1 MPVLRFIPILLL
13 SLMIA
18 AAPSR
23 AQNRP
28 GESLPIP
35 RYVSLKK
42 DEVNVRTGPGPQY
55 PIEWIFSRQ
64 HMPVEVLQEFQH
76 WRKIRDVEG
85 AEGWVHSSMLSAKRY
100 ALITGETRTLRRRP
114 EPDGALAARLEPGVI
129 AQVVECQA
137 QWCRLEVGS
146 IKGWLSR
153 AEFWGVY
160 PNETV
165 K

>member
-1 MPVLRFIPILLL
+1 MIASRLSIALLLLVVAASPVL
-13 SLMIA
+13 
-18 AAPSR
+18 
-23 AQNRP
+23 AQNRS
-28 GESLPIP
+28 GDTLPLP

-42 DEVNVRTGPGPQY
+42 DEVNVRAGPGAQY

-76 WRKIRDVEG
+76 WRKVRDVEG

-100 ALITGETRTLRRRP
+100 ALVTGETRMLRRRP
-114 EPDGALAARLEPGVI
+114 EAEAALAARLEPGVI
-129 AQVVECQA
+129 AQILECQG
-137 QWCRLEVGS
+137 QWCRVEIGS
-146 IKGWLSR
+146 IKGWLTR